1 MHCKTLLIARRLKEL
16 MTCRLDKID
25 PGNCAGDVHE
35 YGDLNRDELETR
47 NLELETRN
55 KKPENRH

>member
-1 MHCKTLLIARRLKEL
+1 